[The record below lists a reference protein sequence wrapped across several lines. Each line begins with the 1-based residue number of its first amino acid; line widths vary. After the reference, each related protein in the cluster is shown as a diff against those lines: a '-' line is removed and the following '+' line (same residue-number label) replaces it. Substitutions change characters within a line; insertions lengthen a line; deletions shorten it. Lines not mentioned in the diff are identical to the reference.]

1 MMANQA
7 NTNSS
12 TQNFAP
18 DQTVQTSG
26 TDGKWMY
33 LQEAS
38 EATGLSEKTLRR
50 YIKKR
55 QLKSKRL
62 GKQTNSPLQ
71 VWITPDVLESIGK
84 EDPGLESIADI
95 LDIDDSEEY
104 IEAETTVKSD
114 ESHSANTISAEVE
127 YVIKTIAQ
135 QFADKLD
142 QQKELIHELRNE
154 LQEKEI
160 QLRLLPDLQ
169 KQLEEK
175 EKMADFEKNALL
187 KQIGELTQEK
197 EQLRQ
202 EKEAVNIELAQPWWK
217 KIF

>member
-7 NTNSS
+7 STNSS

-18 DQTVQTSG
+18 DQTVQTFG

-84 EDPGLESIADI
+84 EEPGLESIADI

-104 IEAETTVKSD
+104 VEAEATVRSD
-114 ESHSANTISAEVE
+114 EIRSANTISAEVE

-142 QQKELIHELRNE
+142 QQKELIHGLQNE

-169 KQLEEK
+169 NQLEDK
-175 EKMADFEKNALL
+175 EKLADFEKNALRKQVDEL
-187 KQIGELTQEK
+187 KQENARLK
-197 EQLRQ
+197 
-202 EKEAVNIELAQPWWK
+202 QPWWK
-217 KIF
+217 NWFGTPS